1 MMFDAKVGSSMNEL
15 DIRLRHITG
24 SERNQYC
31 HQCGKCSSG
40 CPAANF
46 LDFSPRKI
54 VAMIQLGM
62 IEELL
67 TSGIIWHCAQCLL
80 CKERCP
86 RDAGPS
92 DAIQALQNLAYSLDV
107 HVPDGYPTLINSI
120 LKNGV
125 VQTPRKVRVWKELP
139 TKDAPRREFEFRD
152 RFSLGLP
159 RLKKMEDVQKLANAL
174 QEVLKWEQK

>member
-1 MMFDAKVGSSMNEL
+1 MSDL

-46 LDFSPRKI
+46 FDFSPRKI

-67 TSGIIWHCAQCLL
+67 TSGVIWHCAQCLL

-107 HVPDGYPTLINSI
+107 HVPDGYLTLINSI
-120 LKNGV
+120 LKNSV
-125 VQTPRKVRVWKELP
+125 VQTPIKVRVWKELP
-139 TKDAPRREFEFRD
+139 TKELPRREFEFRD

-159 RLKKMEDVQKLANAL
+159 KLKKPDDIQKLANAL
-174 QEVLKWEQK
+174 QEALKWKEK

>member
-1 MMFDAKVGSSMNEL
+1 
-15 DIRLRHITG
+15 
-24 SERNQYC
+24 
-31 HQCGKCSSG
+31 
-40 CPAANF
+40 
-46 LDFSPRKI
+46 
-54 VAMIQLGM
+54 
-62 IEELL
+62 
-67 TSGIIWHCAQCLL
+67 LL

>member
-1 MMFDAKVGSSMNEL
+1 MMSNAKVGNTMSEL
-15 DIRLRHITG
+15 NIRLRHITG

-40 CPAANF
+40 CPAADF
-46 LDFSPRKI
+46 FDFSPRKI
-54 VAMIQLGM
+54 VGMIQLGM

-92 DAIQALQNLAYSLDV
+92 DAIQALQNLAYGSNA
-107 HVPDGYPTLINSI
+107 HVPEGYPALINSI
-120 LKNGV
+120 LKTGV
-125 VQTPRKVRVWKELP
+125 VQTPTRVRVWKELP
-139 TKDAPRREFEFRD
+139 TKDVPRRKCEFLD
-152 RFSLGLP
+152 RLSLGLP
-159 RLKKMEDVQKLANAL
+159 QLKKPEDIQKLANAL
-174 QEVLKWEQK
+174 QKALKWKEK